1 MKLQDALRKIV
12 RNRGLG
18 ALKDSRLVSFLSDY
32 EAFSD
37 FPDMREVMA
46 AISEKGSGSELFRI
60 SQEGSLSKTV
70 SYAQGL
76 AKSLPDDLG
85 ITEEYARYA
94 SDCIVFALGL
104 AVNVKEPSLR
114 RADSP
119 KSSSRWQESTEDPGQ
134 ASFSGGA
141 GAGSGKRK
149 DERTDAR
156 TGKAVSTDD
165 TLRKGTGSGS
175 ARSGQENAGAS
186 PGAEKTAGEDE
197 ERICPRC
204 GARLPGFC
212 LCCPACGEKVE
223 PEGNSGDGSG
233 AEGSSGDRANLF
245 IWACYVLGL
254 LCGYLSPKGRMAL
267 REWWIR
273 WVFLIILFSAY
284 AWMYNTQTDDS
295 EPVDPWT
302 LSFAVLFSV
311 VSLTGLS
318 AFFLSVRRLHDLNL
332 PGWLAFLLAVL
343 YFFTGQDAIPALFL
357 IWLSFANGTKGP
369 NRYGPD
375 PLA

>member
-1 MKLQDALRKIV
+1 
-12 RNRGLG
+12 
-18 ALKDSRLVSFLSDY
+18 
-32 EAFSD
+32 
-37 FPDMREVMA
+37 MREVMA
-46 AISEKGSGSELFRI
+46 AISEKGFGSELFRI
-60 SQEGSLSKTV
+60 SQDGSLPKTV

-76 AKSLPDDLG
+76 AKSLPEGLG
-85 ITEEYARYA
+85 ISEEYARYA

-104 AVNVKEPSLR
+104 AVTVKEPSLR

-119 KSSSRWQESTEDPGQ
+119 KSSSRWQKSTEDLGP
-134 ASFSGGA
+134 ASSSGGA
-141 GAGSGKRK
+141 GAGGGGRK
-149 DERTDAR
+149 DERPDASA
-156 TGKAVSTDD
+156 GKAVSPGD
-165 TLRKGTGSGS
+165 TLREGTGSGS
-175 ARSGQENAGAS
+175 ARSGKETSGAS
-186 PGAEKTAGEDE
+186 P
-197 ERICPRC
+197 
-204 GARLPGFC
+204 
-212 LCCPACGEKVE
+212 
-223 PEGNSGDGSG
+223 G
-233 AEGSSGDRANLF
+233 AEGSSGDKANLF

-273 WVFLIILFSAY
+273 WILLIILFSAY
-284 AWMYNTQTDDS
+284 AWLYNTQADDS

-302 LSFAVLFSV
+302 LRFAVLFSV

-357 IWLSFANGTKGP
+357 IWLSFASGTKGP
-369 NRYGPD
+369 NSYGPD